1 MRPKTKQAESPEGA
15 TQHARR
21 GNGSR
26 GMRWRLLVTL
36 AIAAGAPAA
45 ATAQD
50 GRRPADAAAGLV
62 DAPAPALLSEVLRA
76 ALESNPD
83 IVDAALE
90 VEVAREQVSEVRSGL
105 YPTIDLSSSFT
116 RNVKPPISFLPAEF
130 FGGEPGEYTQVRFGA
145 DNNWQLSIDAEQP
158 LLDMRAFIGLGAADG
173 LAQISR
179 EAARG
184 RTQDAVTQVRIAFY
198 DLLLAHE
205 EVRLIERSL
214 ARVQQA
220 LSDARAMQGAGLA
233 SEYDVLRLEVEVA
246 SLEPDLRRARNR
258 HRSARRTLAVD
269 LGLEPGAEIE
279 AAGSLAEI
287 DLDDVEA
294 NSAGNRDILALQGV
308 AATDE
313 AGTRRLMERGVR
325 GRADVRQLAVS
336 ERLRQAEL
344 RLEQVEYLPKV
355 YAFGSY
361 GLAAQHDGA
370 PKFFGSSQERTESRL
385 VGVRVTIPLFSG
397 LSRDARIDQRRAT
410 LRRVRSQ
417 SQAAVDRAQAELLDV
432 LGQVQ
437 EARSRAS
444 AQRLA
449 VAQASRGFEIA
460 AARYREGTGSRFE
473 QTDAEVALRRSEFN
487 YARAVYDYLSARA
500 RLDLASGRVPLVDV
514 GPGGVPLG

>member
-1 MRPKTKQAESPEGA
+1 MRLKTKQAESPESA
-15 TQHARR
+15 THPARR
-21 GNGSR
+21 GSGSR
-26 GMRWRLLVTL
+26 RMRWRLLVSVAL
-36 AIAAGAPAA
+36 AAGAPVA

-50 GRRPADAAAGLV
+50 ARRPADAGARLV
-62 DAPAPALLSEVLRA
+62 DAPALLSEVLRA
-76 ALESNPD
+76 ALEGNPD

-90 VEVAREQVSEVRSGL
+90 VEVAREQVSEARSGL

-130 FGGEPGEYTQVRFGA
+130 FGGEPGEYIQVRFGA

-158 LLDMRAFIGLGAADG
+158 LLDMRAVIGLGAADG
-173 LAQISR
+173 LVQISR

-184 RTQDAVTQVRIAFY
+184 RTQDAVTRVRIAFY
-198 DLLLAHE
+198 DLLLARE

-214 ARVQQA
+214 ARVQQV
-220 LSDARAMQGAGLA
+220 LSDTRAMQGAGLA

-313 AGTRRLMERGVR
+313 AGTRSLMERGVR

-336 ERLRQAEL
+336 ERLRLAEL

-361 GLAAQHDGA
+361 GLSAQHDGA

-385 VGVRVTIPLFSG
+385 VGLRVTIPLFSG

-410 LRRVRSQ
+410 LRRIRSQ
-417 SQAAVDRAQAELLDV
+417 SQAAVDRAQAELLDL

-444 AQRLA
+444 AQHLA

-500 RLDLASGRVPLVDV
+500 RLDLASGRVPFVDV
-514 GPGGVPLG
+514 GAAGVPLG

>member
-1 MRPKTKQAESPEGA
+1 MRLKTKQADSPGGA
-15 TQHARR
+15 TRPVRR
-21 GNGSR
+21 GNGYRSV
-26 GMRWRLLVTL
+26 GWRFL
-36 AIAAGAPAA
+36 AAVAVAAGAPVA

-50 GRRPADAAAGLV
+50 GRRPADAAAGLA
-62 DAPAPALLSEVLRA
+62 DAPALLSEVLRA
-76 ALESNPD
+76 ALEGNPD

-90 VEVAREQVSEVRSGL
+90 VEIAREQVSEARSGL

-116 RNVKPPISFLPAEF
+116 RNVRLPVSFLPAEF
-130 FGGEPGEYTQVRFGA
+130 FGGEPGEYIEVPFGT

-184 RTQDAVTQVRIAFY
+184 RTQDAVTRVRIAFY
-198 DLLLAHE
+198 DLLLARE

-214 ARVQQA
+214 ARVRQA
-220 LSDARAMQGAGLA
+220 LSDTRAMRGAGLA

-269 LGLEPGAEIE
+269 LGLDPGAEIE

-287 DLDDVEA
+287 NLDDVEA

-308 AATDE
+308 TATDE
-313 AGTRRLMERGVR
+313 TDTRSLMERGVR
-325 GRADVRQLAVS
+325 GRADVRELAVA
-336 ERLRQAEL
+336 ERLRRAEL

-361 GLAAQHDGA
+361 GLSAQHDGA
-370 PKFFGSSQERTESRL
+370 PKFFGSSRERTQSRL
-385 VGVRVTIPLFSG
+385 VGVRLTIPLFSG

-417 SQAAVDRAQAELLDV
+417 SQAAVGRAQAQLLHV

-437 EARSRAS
+437 EARSRTS
-444 AQRLA
+444 AQHLA

-514 GPGGVPLG
+514 DAAGVPLG

>member
-1 MRPKTKQAESPEGA
+1 MKQAESPEGVA
-15 TQHARR
+15 QPARR

-26 GMRWRLLVTL
+26 SVRWRLLVSV
-36 AIAAGAPAA
+36 AIAAGAPATA
-45 ATAQD
+45 MAQD
-50 GRRPADAAAGLV
+50 GRRPADAAAGLPV
-62 DAPAPALLSEVLRA
+62 DAPALLSEVLRA
-76 ALESNPD
+76 ALEGNPD

-90 VEVAREQVSEVRSGL
+90 VEVAREQVSEARSGL
-105 YPTIDLSSSFT
+105 YPTIDLTSSFT

-130 FGGEPGEYTQVRFGA
+130 FGGEPGEYIQVRFGA
-145 DNNWQLSIDAEQP
+145 DNDWQLSVNAEQP

-173 LAQISR
+173 LEQISH
-179 EAARG
+179 ETARG
-184 RTQDAVTQVRIAFY
+184 RTQDAVTRVRITFY
-198 DLLLAHE
+198 DLLLARE

-220 LSDARAMQGAGLA
+220 LSDTRAMQGAGLA

-258 HRSARRTLAVD
+258 HRSAKRTLAVD
-269 LGLEPGAEIE
+269 LGLEPGAEIK

-308 AATDE
+308 TATDE
-313 AGTRRLMERGVR
+313 AGTPSLMERVVR
-325 GRADVRQLAVS
+325 GRADVRQLAVA
-336 ERLRQAEL
+336 ERLRRAEL

-361 GLAAQHDGA
+361 GLSAQHDGA
-370 PKFFGSSQERTESRL
+370 PKFFGSSRERTESRL
-385 VGVRVTIPLFSG
+385 VGVRVTVPLFSG

-444 AQRLA
+444 AQHLA
-449 VAQASRGFEIA
+449 VAQAGRGFEIA

-514 GPGGVPLG
+514 GADGVPFG